1 MMMMFTKH
9 SLIIRSYY
17 TTMNVQNKYKNAKAT
32 KSLPVVEHLVSFYS
46 PSSINIVTG
55 KEESILFR

>member
-1 MMMMFTKH
+1 MTF
-9 SLIIRSYY
+9 
-17 TTMNVQNKYKNAKAT
+17 NVQNKYKNAKAT